1 MINHDI
7 NNIAYKKHTRFIHI
21 SPDLAQKYA
30 QIFAHW
36 HYLFPEVNKTVIA
49 TWRLLCLLSFKHFS
63 QHERFGKLGNIVGHS
78 IVQISHLFEAIRFF
92 SFFFATVFT
101 VTLKLANLP
110 WQTLKF
116 CYERRTLP
124 KHSVLFWQ
132 SECFTCKSFISFDI
146 LTV

>member
-7 NNIAYKKHTRFIHI
+7 NNIAYEKHTRFIHI

-63 QHERFGKLGNIVGHS
+63 QQAQFGKLGNIVGHS
-78 IVQISHLFEAIRFF
+78 PVLAG
-92 SFFFATVFT
+92 VYT
-101 VTLKLANLP
+101 VTIIHNIP
-110 WQTLKF
+110 Q
-116 CYERRTLP
+116 
-124 KHSVLFWQ
+124 VI
-132 SECFTCKSFISFDI
+132 ISYHIVINTNVAPLSNFGRSCVMQKI
-146 LTV
+146 FVEGWYTQ